1 MDSSVID
8 KQQFRQACGRFAT
21 GVTVTTVLGNDGSPY
36 GITVSSF
43 TSVSMTPPLVL
54 VCVDH
59 RSHLIEHFE
68 DGCSFGINVL
78 CEHQQDMSQRFSRNG
93 PDRFESVSW
102 YPGSTG
108 VPLLP
113 GVLATFECRLVD
125 RKVAGDHLILIGEV
139 IQAAYNEGYPLAYF
153 RSSYRS
159 VMSRLHDQSISGPV
173 DSLPEPSAMSQSAT
187 SAS

>member
-1 MDSSVID
+1 LENNAID
-8 KQQFRQACGRFAT
+8 KQLFRRACGQFPT
-21 GVTVTTVLGNDGSPY
+21 GVTVTTVLGRDGAPY

-43 TSVSMTPPLVL
+43 TSVSLTPPLVL

-59 RSHLIEHFE
+59 RSHLIEHFQ

-78 CEHQQDMSQRFSRNG
+78 CERQQDMSQRFSRNG

-113 GVLATFECRLVD
+113 GVLANFECRLVD
-125 RKVAGDHLILIGEV
+125 RRAAGDHLILIGEV
-139 IQAAYNEGYPLAYF
+139 LHAAYNEGYPLAYF

-159 VMSRLHDQSISGPV
+159 VMSQLHDQSMTDPV
-173 DSLPEPSAMSQSAT
+173 DAPLDSSPLSRQAS

>member
-1 MDSSVID
+1 MQDVVID

-21 GVTVTTVLGNDGSPY
+21 GVTVTTVLGGDGAPY

-43 TSVSMTPPLVL
+43 TSVSLTPPLVL

-59 RSHLIEHFE
+59 RSHLIQHFQE
-68 DGCSFGINVL
+68 GRPFGINVL
-78 CEHQQDMSQRFSRNG
+78 CEHQHELSNRFSRNG
-93 PDRFESVSW
+93 PDRFEGVRW
-102 YPGSTG
+102 HPGSTG

-125 RKVAGDHLILIGEV
+125 SKSAGDHLILIGEV
-139 IQAAYNEGYPLAYF
+139 VHIAYNDGHPLTYF

-159 VMSRLHDQSISGPV
+159 VMQELRDRSIAEAADP
-173 DSLPEPSAMSQSAT
+173 AAFQQSA
-187 SAS
+187 